1 MTKKRKMNKYFRSQ
15 DQRKVKRSAER
26 NIIARAVRY
35 LSSRIIIIA
44 LLAAGL
50 WYVWDQVKTDDIFAI
65 KRIEIAGCGK
75 TSEKRVLGQL
85 EHLNGRNIFDVDIDQ
100 VNRSLKTNPWVK
112 EITTIRKLPDTI
124 RVMIREYSPVAIA
137 NITSRFY
144 LVAKNGK
151 ILDIHNS
158 SLSPESL
165 PVINLAAESEDSIA
179 EKKVTMASVMLER
192 IRDNYPLI
200 FESISE
206 VLFNSNFEIGLIL
219 NNDRNLLLLDES
231 DDGYSIMKYLGLV
244 KEIRKDYSDGMIVDL
259 RFKGQVVVR
268 QFYDEF

>member
-1 MTKKRKMNKYFRSQ
+1 MNKYFRSQ
-15 DQRKVKRSAER
+15 DQRKVKRSSEG
-26 NIIARAVRY
+26 NIFTRVARY
-35 LSSRIIIIA
+35 LFPRIIIIS

-50 WYVWDQVKTDDIFAI
+50 WYVWEHVKTDDIFAV

-75 TSEKRVLGQL
+75 TSEKRILGQL
-85 EHLNGRNIFDVDIDQ
+85 EHLNGRNMFDVDIDM
-100 VNRSLKTNPWVK
+100 VNRSMKINPWVK
-112 EITTIRKLPDTI
+112 EVTTIRKLPDTI
-124 RVMIREYSPVAIA
+124 RVMIHEYSPVAIA

-151 ILDIHNS
+151 ILEIHNS
-158 SLSPESL
+158 SLSLKTL
-165 PVINLAAESEDSIA
+165 PVINLALESKHSVTL
-179 EKKVTMASVMLER
+179 KKVSVASIMLER

-206 VLFNSNFEIGLIL
+206 VLLNSNYEIGLIL

-268 QFYDEF
+268 QFYGEF